1 MMQCAKK
8 NLDRNICTSSSHVS
22 FRETNCRLTCGLCTV
37 KRRQELQAPLYALLE
52 VKPQTPT
59 DSSHW
64 LHARWPWLL
73 ACKRRASH
81 AHGAVVQACVTPC
94 MANLNNR
101 CCMVPKKIASLFP
114 CCREARPA
122 FPLPHNASPRFIA
135 AAGSGP
141 PIGPPIVLAEFR
153 AFYR

>member
-1 MMQCAKK
+1 MRAIESGSEHLHFEREQSCVLQREVLPPHVRPLHGEASARATGATLRSTRGQAP
-8 NLDRNICTSSSHVS
+8 NSDRLATG
-22 FRETNCRLTCGLCTV
+22 CRLDGLGSWC
-37 KRRQELQAPLYALLE
+37 A
-52 VKPQTPT
+52 
-59 DSSHW
+59 
-64 LHARWPWLL
+64 
-73 ACKRRASH
+73 KRRASY
-81 AHGAVVQACVTPC
+81 APGAVMQACVTPC